1 MMTLKQNFLRGSYPP
16 LITPFRDGRVDFNAF
31 GELVDRQ
38 AREGSHGVVVAGTTG
53 EPSSLTIQERKDLLR
68 AGLEAAAG
76 RLPVVAAT
84 GSQSYVETAELT
96 RHAEEAGAHAVLV
109 VTPYYIKP
117 PQQGLVD
124 YFVGIGRL
132 TSLPLLIY
140 HIPGRAAVSITA
152 QAVAKIA
159 EQLPNLVGMKHA
171 ATDLEIITELLNR
184 IGNEFRIFCG
194 LEALSLPM
202 LAIGSAGVMNAA
214 GNLAPGRVAELCNA
228 IGSGDL
234 ERARRVHVELFELNR
249 AIFLDTNPIPLKYM
263 MSRLG
268 LLSRNE
274 VRLPLVPIT
283 DAERKRVLDEVL
295 EQAGLLVKETTA

>member
-1 MMTLKQNFLRGSYPP
+1 MMTLKQNFLRGSYTP

-96 RHAEEAGAHAVLV
+96 RHAEEAGAHAVKLEGGTSR
-109 VTPYYIKP
+109 VTQIEAITQAGIPFMAHIGML
-117 PQQGLVD
+117 PQNVREEGGYKVK
-124 YFVGIGRL
+124 GR
-132 TSLPLLIY
+132 TQS
-140 HIPGRAAVSITA
+140 
-152 QAVAKIA
+152 KIA

-202 LAIGSAGVMNAA
+202 LAIGAAGVMNAA

-295 EQAGLLVKETTA
+295 EQAGLLVKEATA